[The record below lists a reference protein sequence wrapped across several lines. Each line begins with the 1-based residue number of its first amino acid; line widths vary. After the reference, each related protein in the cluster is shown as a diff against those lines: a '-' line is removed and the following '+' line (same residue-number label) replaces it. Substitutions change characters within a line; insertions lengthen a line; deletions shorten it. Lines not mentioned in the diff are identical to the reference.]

1 MGGES
6 YNHSGGG
13 ASYLCLPH
21 NPKYDKYKDGHQ
33 AVGYVYGT
41 EYKVNDYNGD
51 PFKRNLHNH
60 DAPCVVCFVNSR
72 GSMLM
77 MPRERISTSG

>member
-1 MGGES
+1 MGGEYYS
-6 YNHSGGG
+6 HPGGG

-51 PFKRNLHNH
+51 PGLLREIFTTMMRHASSASSGH
-60 DAPCVVCFVNSR
+60 VVQC
-72 GSMLM
+72 
-77 MPRERISTSG
+77 

>member
-1 MGGES
+1 MGGEY
-6 YNHSGGG
+6 YNNPGGG

-21 NPKYDKYKDGHQ
+21 NPKYDKYKDRHQ

-51 PFKRNLHNH
+51 RASSSSETVRRLLRQVTWFNAD
-60 DAPCVVCFVNSR
+60 DAC
-72 GSMLM
+72 
-77 MPRERISTSG
+77 